1 MENWTAQQWADYEQ
15 RVEAVMR
22 EYGCD
27 RSDAEG
33 VVDAQRGGLKMK
45 VAIATVRTE
54 EALQTWIDKV
64 AHMPERH
71 DLQAWLSQA
80 EESANNRQSE
90 SESIVVEMAW
100 IATASGRPE
109 TLTLDPSDF
118 DFINE
123 EV

>member
-1 MENWTAQQWADYEQ
+1 
-15 RVEAVMR
+15 
-22 EYGCD
+22 
-27 RSDAEG
+27 
-33 VVDAQRGGLKMK
+33 MK

-54 EALQTWIDKV
+54 KTLQTWIDKV
-64 AHMPERH
+64 AHVPSQH
-71 DLQAWLSQA
+71 NLQAYLSAA

-90 SESIVVEMAW
+90 NESITLEMLG

>member
-1 MENWTAQQWADYEQ
+1 
-15 RVEAVMR
+15 
-22 EYGCD
+22 
-27 RSDAEG
+27 
-33 VVDAQRGGLKMK
+33 MK
-45 VAIATVRTE
+45 RAIATVRTE

-64 AHMPERH
+64 AHVPERH
-71 DLQAWLSQA
+71 DLQAYLSAA
-80 EESANNRQSE
+80 EESANNRKSE
-90 SESIVVEMAW
+90 NESITLEMIG

>member
-1 MENWTAQQWADYEQ
+1 
-15 RVEAVMR
+15 
-22 EYGCD
+22 
-27 RSDAEG
+27 
-33 VVDAQRGGLKMK
+33 MK

-54 EALQTWIDKV
+54 KTLQTWIDKI

-90 SESIVVEMAW
+90 SESIVVEMAS

-109 TLTLDPSDF
+109 TLTLDPSNF
-118 DFINE
+118 DFVNE
-123 EV
+123 EA